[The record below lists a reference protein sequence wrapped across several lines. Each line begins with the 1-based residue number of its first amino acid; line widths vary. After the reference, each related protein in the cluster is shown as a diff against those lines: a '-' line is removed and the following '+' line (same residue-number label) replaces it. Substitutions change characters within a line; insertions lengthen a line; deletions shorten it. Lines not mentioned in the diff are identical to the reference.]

1 MLSTPHLA
9 SLFTAQDDIVRRGQ
23 GYAILFIFQSNI
35 KRAEMLTKQK
45 RVAGDPRSTLGW
57 SEDQEVGWKEA
68 VKRCAASEA
77 MWVGMRS

>member
-1 MLSTPHLA
+1 
-9 SLFTAQDDIVRRGQ
+9 
-23 GYAILFIFQSNI
+23 
-35 KRAEMLTKQK
+35 MLTKQK